1 MSKRDKN
8 LEFNL
13 KGVFSM
19 SMATS
24 IAASATAFSSAQLQ
38 YNVSL
43 SVTKKAMDSQEV
55 AMQGL
60 LEMMPQNPAGIGQ
73 NIDTYA

>member
-1 MSKRDKN
+1 MASS
-8 LEFNL
+8 
-13 KGVFSM
+13 VAA
-19 SMATS
+19 MATNM
-24 IAASATAFSSAQLQ
+24 SAAQLQ

-60 LEMMPQNPAGIGQ
+60 LEMMPPNPAGVGQ

>member
-1 MSKRDKN
+1 MSIAGN
-8 LEFNL
+8 IA
-13 KGVFSM
+13 

-24 IAASATAFSSAQLQ
+24 MSNAQLQ

-43 SVTKKAMDSQEV
+43 SVTKKAMDSQEM

>member
-1 MSKRDKN
+1 
-8 LEFNL
+8 
-13 KGVFSM
+13 M
-19 SMATS
+19 SMAS
-24 IAASATAFSSAQLQ
+24 SVAAMATNMSAAQLQ

-43 SVTKKAMDSQEV
+43 SVTKKVMDSQEV

-60 LEMMPQNPAGIGQ
+60 LEMMPPSPAGVGQ

>member
-1 MSKRDKN
+1 MVGN
-8 LEFNL
+8 IA
-13 KGVFSM
+13 G
-19 SMATS
+19 MATS
-24 IAASATAFSSAQLQ
+24 MSNAQLQ

-43 SVTKKAMDSQEV
+43 KNTKKAMDSQEV
-55 AMQGL
+55 ALQGL

>member
-1 MSKRDKN
+1 
-8 LEFNL
+8 
-13 KGVFSM
+13 M
-19 SMATS
+19 SMVGNIAGMATGMS
-24 IAASATAFSSAQLQ
+24 NAQLQ

-55 AMQGL
+55 VMQGL
-60 LEMMPQNPAGIGQ
+60 LEMMPPNPAGVGQ

>member
-1 MSKRDKN
+1 
-8 LEFNL
+8 
-13 KGVFSM
+13 M
-19 SMATS
+19 SMAS
-24 IAASATAFSSAQLQ
+24 SVAAMATNMSAAQLQ

-60 LEMMPQNPAGIGQ
+60 LEMMPPNPAGVGQ

>member
-1 MSKRDKN
+1 
-8 LEFNL
+8 
-13 KGVFSM
+13 M
-19 SMATS
+19 SMVGNIAGMATGMS
-24 IAASATAFSSAQLQ
+24 NAQLQ

-55 AMQGL
+55 ALKGL

>member
-1 MSKRDKN
+1 
-8 LEFNL
+8 
-13 KGVFSM
+13 M
-19 SMATS
+19 SMVGNIAGMATGMS
-24 IAASATAFSSAQLQ
+24 NAQLQ

-55 AMQGL
+55 ALQGL

>member
-1 MSKRDKN
+1 
-8 LEFNL
+8 
-13 KGVFSM
+13 M
-19 SMATS
+19 SMVGNIAGMATGMS
-24 IAASATAFSSAQLQ
+24 NVQLQ

-55 AMQGL
+55 ALQGL